1 MLSLTYNNILSFFSI
16 RMTDPFRYDLHIHS
30 DFSDAAMSIEEIV
43 EQASRRRLHTIAIVD
58 HFWPSVGSTKGG
70 ANLIERRRQ
79 IIEDQRIEH
88 QNIRILDGAE
98 IDIQSDGSLA
108 PIAGGIEQFDLVI
121 GSMHFSCNSKIWASI
136 IERAAVKS
144 RFDILGHWDGYLIN
158 YNDEDGKR
166 VAKALAENNI
176 AVELSLRYETM
187 HSQFLETARD
197 EGCSFTLGSD
207 SHRVGTIGQLV
218 EQVKLAEALE
228 LPMLEL

>member
-1 MLSLTYNNILSFFSI
+1 MN
-16 RMTDPFRYDLHIHS
+16 DPFRYDLHIHS

-88 QNIRILDGAE
+88 QNIRILDAAE

-108 PIAGGIEQFDLVI
+108 PIAGGIEQFDLII

-144 RFDILGHWDGYLIN
+144 RFDILGHWDGYLMN
-158 YNDEDGKR
+158 YNDEDGRR
-166 VAKALAENNI
+166 VSKVLAENNI
-176 AVELSLRYETM
+176 AVELSVRYEIM
-187 HSQFLETARD
+187 HPQFLDIAKD
-197 EGCSFTLGSD
+197 AGCVFTLCSD
-207 SHRVGTIGQLV
+207 SHSIGTIGKLEEQISLV
-218 EQVKLAEALE
+218 KALE
-228 LPMLEL
+228 LPLLEI